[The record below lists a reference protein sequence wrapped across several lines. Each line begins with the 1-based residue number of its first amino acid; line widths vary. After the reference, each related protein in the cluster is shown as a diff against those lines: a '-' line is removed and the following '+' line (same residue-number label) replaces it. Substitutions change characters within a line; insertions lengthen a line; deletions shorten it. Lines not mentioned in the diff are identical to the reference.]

1 MYLISEVPAFQTG
14 SSQSTFLFQNDINLI
29 TFHKK
34 EVTPNKKASP
44 FLRLTGQRPAQ

>member
-14 SSQSTFLFQNDINLI
+14 SSLSTSLFQNDINLI

-34 EVTPNKKASP
+34 EVTPNKKGGTEKP
-44 FLRLTGQRPAQ
+44 FVFLD